1 VTVRLRRLE
10 GGRPLSLR
18 IAFYSHNGFGLGH
31 FTRNAKLARALLRR
45 RPNADILL
53 ITGSAGMHELPAIPN
68 VDYVKLPSVRKQ
80 ATGRWRPQ
88 SLDIEMEHLL
98 RLRRTII
105 LEAVRAYRPH
115 LLVAD
120 YLPLGVER
128 ELEPALEELRSRGDA
143 RAAIGFRDILDD
155 PAAVRELWDADG
167 SREALAELYDLV
179 LVYGDPEWF
188 DFTRYGLPASLPRYV
203 GLLGNPD
210 ASPSGR
216 TNGEPRLLSTS
227 GGGGDGYPVLSA
239 SLEAHDLVQHR
250 LDGGLRCT
258 AITGPLIQDP
268 DYQRLRAIGK
278 RTGARVRRY
287 VDNMPTLLARAD
299 VVVGMGGYNTVCDVL
314 SFRRPAVIVPRPGP
328 SREQTLRAQLLAE
341 RGLATNLPLAECTAG
356 ALAEAVVPLLEEPE
370 LPTDGLPRL
379 DGVERA
385 ADALLELVE

>member
-1 VTVRLRRLE
+1 VTVRLRPRE
-10 GGRPLSLR
+10 GQALSLR

-53 ITGSAGMHELPAIPN
+53 ITGSAGLHELPAIPN
-68 VDYVKLPSVRKQ
+68 VDYIKLPSVRKQ

-128 ELEPALEELRSRGDA
+128 ELEPALEELRGRGDA

-155 PAAVRELWDADG
+155 PASVRELWDTDG
-167 SREALAELYDLV
+167 SRDALTELYDLV
-179 LVYGDPEWF
+179 LVYGDPTWF
-188 DFTRYGLPASLPRYV
+188 DFARYGLPPDLPRYV
-203 GLLGNPD
+203 GLLGDPRA
-210 ASPSGR
+210 ASSGR
-216 TNGEPRLLSTS
+216 TNGAPRLLSTS
-227 GGGGDGYPVLSA
+227 GGGADGYPVLSA
-239 SLEAHDLVQHR
+239 SLEAHDLVQAR
-250 LDGGLRCT
+250 LEGGMRCT

-287 VDNMPTLLARAD
+287 VDNMPTLLARAN
-299 VVVGMGGYNTVCDVL
+299 VVVGMAGYNTVCDVL

-328 SREQTLRAQLLAE
+328 SREQTLRAELLAE
-341 RGLATNLPLAECTAG
+341 RGLAKNLPLAECTAG
-356 ALAEAVVPLLEEPE
+356 TLAEAVVPLLEETHLPE
-370 LPTDGLPRL
+370 DGFPRL

-385 ADALLELVE
+385 AAALLELVE

>member
-1 VTVRLRRLE
+1 
-10 GGRPLSLR
+10 
-18 IAFYSHNGFGLGH
+18 
-31 FTRNAKLARALLRR
+31 
-45 RPNADILL
+45 
-53 ITGSAGMHELPAIPN
+53 

-98 RLRRTII
+98 GLRRTII

-287 VDNMPTLLARAD
+287 VDNMPTLLARAN

-379 DGVERA
+379 DGVGRA